1 MATSRRKRPDL
12 ETKEELLEYLE
23 KSPNSELPFL
33 EELWEI
39 SVKACENN
47 KNKQQKTIVKIT
59 TDSDG
64 NVTETK
70 SGVGNVITNPVKQY
84 FKMASL
90 PQYRK
95 RAQEL
100 KDQIEIEYQR
110 EFGDSKRD
118 VVDTYFADSDTA
130 PDLSDEIIGWINLFN
145 HEEKDFM
152 VKRYSSYF
160 DQYEINEGA
169 DKTSLKRILSLEIAL
184 HRIDNKR
191 ASGKP
196 VDINDEKKLSDLLQ
210 STFESLKWTKKQRN
224 AREDMAQNK
233 FTVWMEKQVQ
243 EGGFTIEKKTY
254 EKDEIDFLI
263 DTIIDSTR
271 EMLS

>member
-1 MATSRRKRPDL
+1 MATKRRKRPDL

-47 KNKQQKTIVKIT
+47 VDKQLKTIVKIT

-64 NVTETK
+64 KVTEQR
-70 SGVGNVITNPVKQY
+70 SSVGNAITNPVKQY

-95 RAQEL
+95 KAQAI
-100 KDQIEIEYQR
+100 KDQMEIEHQR
-110 EFGDSKRD
+110 ELGDSKRI
-118 VVDTYFADSDTA
+118 VADTYFADSDSA
-130 PDLSDEIIGWINLFN
+130 PDLNDEIIGWINLFN

-152 VKRYSSYF
+152 IKRYSSYF

-191 ASGKP
+191 AAGKP

-243 EGGFTIEKKTY
+243 EGGFSIEKKTY

-263 DTIIDSTR
+263 DTIIESTK

>member
-1 MATSRRKRPDL
+1 MATKRRKRPDL

-23 KSPNSELPFL
+23 KNPNSELPFL

-47 KNKQQKTIVKIT
+47 VDKQLKTIVKIT

-64 NVTETK
+64 KVTEQR
-70 SGVGNVITNPVKQY
+70 SSVGNAITNPVKQY
-84 FKMASL
+84 FKMSSL

-95 RAQEL
+95 KAQAI
-100 KDQIEIEYQR
+100 KDQMEIEHQR
-110 EFGDSKRD
+110 EFGDSKRI
-118 VVDTYFADSDTA
+118 VADTYFADSDSA
-130 PDLSDEIIGWINLFN
+130 PDLNDEIVGWINLFN

-152 VKRYSSYF
+152 IKRYSSYF

-191 ASGKP
+191 AAGKP

-243 EGGFTIEKKTY
+243 EGGFSIEKKTY

-263 DTIIDSTR
+263 DTIIESTK